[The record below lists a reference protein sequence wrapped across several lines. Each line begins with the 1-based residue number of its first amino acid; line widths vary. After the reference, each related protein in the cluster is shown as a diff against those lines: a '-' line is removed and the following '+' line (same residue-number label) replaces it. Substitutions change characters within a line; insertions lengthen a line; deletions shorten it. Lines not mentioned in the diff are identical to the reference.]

1 MEDKKDNV
9 LKYSVYTILYSNDI
23 ACNLLKDLSRFIPSE
38 DKEAK
43 KIHGALVK
51 RIKQYLRMIE
61 QIVGDNSI
69 WFYADYNSFMDD
81 GNNNNID
88 ELTSEI
94 EQVFKD
100 YKLENYVF
108 LSRLY
113 VANTYYELALST
125 GELIIK
131 KLKSLNMDY
140 GYLGSYNLNNF
151 QTIVDNLFTWG
162 FRKLKEDIN
171 LNDNEKIVY
180 LVQKTTSGLLDYSNF
195 ETSYNNAIIEAIKR
209 NGELRNESSR

>member
-43 KIHGALVK
+43 KIHGALIK

-69 WFYADYNSFMDD
+69 WFYADFNSFMDD
-81 GNNNNID
+81 KNNNNIE
-88 ELTSEI
+88 ELTI
-94 EQVFKD
+94 ELEKVFKD
-100 YKLENYVF
+100 SKLEDYVF
-108 LSRLY
+108 LSKLY

-125 GELIIK
+125 SELIIK
-131 KLKSLNMDY
+131 KLKSLNMNH
-140 GYLGSYNLNNF
+140 GFLGSYNLKNF
-151 QTIVDNLFTWG
+151 QTIVNNLFTWC
-162 FRKLKEDIN
+162 FRKIKEDIN
-171 LNDNEKIVY
+171 LNDNDKIVHI
-180 LVQKTTSGLLDYSNF
+180 VQKITSDLLDYSTF
-195 ETSYNNAIIEAIKR
+195 EMSYNNAIIEANKR

>member
-43 KIHGALVK
+43 KIHGALIK

-69 WFYADYNSFMDD
+69 WFYADFNSFMDD
-81 GNNNNID
+81 VNNNNIK

-94 EQVFKD
+94 EKVFKD
-100 YKLENYVF
+100 EKLEDYVF
-108 LSRLY
+108 LSKLC

-125 GELIIK
+125 NELIIK

-140 GYLGSYNLNNF
+140 GYLGSYNLKNF
-151 QTIVDNLFTWG
+151 QTIVNNFFTWC
-162 FRKLKEDIN
+162 FRKVREDFN
-171 LNDNEKIVY
+171 LNDNEKIVC
-180 LVQKTTSGLLDYSNF
+180 LAQRMTSDLLDYSTF
-195 ETSYNNAIIEAIKR
+195 ETSYNNAIIETKKKR
-209 NGELRNESSR
+209 NGGL